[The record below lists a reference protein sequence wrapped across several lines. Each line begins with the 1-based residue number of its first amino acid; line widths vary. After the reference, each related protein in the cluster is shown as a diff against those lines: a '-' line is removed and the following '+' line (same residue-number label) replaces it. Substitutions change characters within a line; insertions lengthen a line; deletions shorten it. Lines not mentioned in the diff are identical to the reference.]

1 MFSHANDVLCN
12 DILSNNNVLTN
23 IKCVA
28 LLSSVMIQDSKGNI
42 SFPNS
47 FHPHHLSFKFTQNI
61 TTIIKD

>member
-1 MFSHANDVLCN
+1 M
-12 DILSNNNVLTN
+12 

-47 FHPHHLSFKFTQNI
+47 FHPHQLSFKFTQNI
-61 TTIIKD
+61 TTIIQTLIFATIPNLSL